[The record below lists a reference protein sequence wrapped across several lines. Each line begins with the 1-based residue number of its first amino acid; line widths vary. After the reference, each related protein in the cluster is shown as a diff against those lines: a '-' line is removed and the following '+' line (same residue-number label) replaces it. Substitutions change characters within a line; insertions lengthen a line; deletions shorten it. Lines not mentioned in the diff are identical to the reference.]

1 MSVLVTYA
9 LHYASV
15 QTRQKYKT
23 EKFTILVQFKED
35 EIRHAI

>member
-15 QTRQKYKT
+15 KTRPKYKT
-23 EKFTILVQFKED
+23 ENLTILVKFKED
-35 EIRHAI
+35 EIWHAI